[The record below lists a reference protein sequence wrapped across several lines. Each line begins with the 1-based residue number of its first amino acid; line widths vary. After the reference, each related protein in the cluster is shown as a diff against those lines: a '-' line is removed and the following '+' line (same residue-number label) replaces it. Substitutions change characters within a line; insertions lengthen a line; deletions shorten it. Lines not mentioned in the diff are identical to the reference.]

1 MSTISVDRK
10 AVKLTLRIYR
20 ARIMYRCL
28 NRQRQNQMNLEDKKR
43 RALSRL
49 LKDKRQELG
58 WSQREFA
65 RRIGVTHATLNSWE
79 SAKTTADTKNI
90 EKIANV
96 LTMPSWEVMKALNE
110 NMEPD
115 VDIQE
120 VLDLIDRLPMSDIF
134 KINMAI
140 AGKLSQ
146 AA

>member
-1 MSTISVDRK
+1 MST
-10 AVKLTLRIYR
+10 
-20 ARIMYRCL
+20 
-28 NRQRQNQMNLEDKKR
+28 EDKKR
-43 RALSRL
+43 RALSHL
-49 LKDKRQELG
+49 LKEKRQERG

-96 LTMPSWEVMKALNE
+96 LTMPSWEVMKAINE

-120 VLDLIDRLPMSDIF
+120 VLDLIDRLAMPDIL

-146 AA
+146 AV